1 MLVLQESS
9 RLLEIKTIF
18 VCQFFGIFEGRT
30 HSDCVVVDV
39 HHTVVAQP
47 GSYSLEV
54 LVLGNHMMELYA
66 E

>member
-9 RLLEIKTIF
+9 HLVEIQTIF

-30 HSDCVVVDV
+30 HSDVVAAV
-39 HHTVVAQP
+39 HRTVVAQP
-47 GSYSLEV
+47 GRFSLEI